1 MKQFLGIQKIQIP
14 DKKNELC
21 YLIWILYCS
30 SDVLYLSIN
39 KKFCKISDCK
49 YFIFNIPRAQ
59 PIYSHRSP
67 QRTKLF
73 LQVRRER
80 QEQQLETE
88 LIKKAFINI
97 NFIMVNLTFMT
108 VMRGSFKR
116 STILEKM
123 TKLHSER
130 AHLEGI

>member
-1 MKQFLGIQKIQIP
+1 MLW
-14 DKKNELC
+14 
-21 YLIWILYCS
+21 YLIWIMYRS
-30 SDVLYLSIN
+30 SDVLYLFIN

-73 LQVRRER
+73 WQVRRER

-88 LIKKAFINI
+88 LSSRRKKSPVFCLISVRMNDSTFWACLGSSFS
-97 NFIMVNLTFMT
+97 VSDGYLT
-108 VMRGSFKR
+108 GYNHN
-116 STILEKM
+116 
-123 TKLHSER
+123 HSN
-130 AHLEGI
+130 HGNHSKHTFYTSLGVG